1 MLQEDIR
8 TLVRI
13 TLQEGAQAPSYG
25 SGEAAGADIHAWLP
39 DGEMTLQPGAFCMVP
54 TGVSIALP
62 SGYEAQVRPRSGLA
76 AKYGI
81 TVLNSPGTIDSDY
94 RGEIKILLINHG
106 QEPFVI
112 HSGDRIAQMIIAR
125 HEKADFHVELSLDR
139 TVRGTGG
146 FGSTGI

>member
-1 MLQEDIR
+1 M
-8 TLVRI
+8 
-13 TLQEGAQAPSYG
+13 
-25 SGEAAGADIHAWLP
+25 
-39 DGEMTLQPGAFCMVP
+39 
-54 TGVSIALP
+54 
-62 SGYEAQVRPRSGLA
+62 
-76 AKYGI
+76 
-81 TVLNSPGTIDSDY
+81 NSPGTIDSDY